1 MAPRIQS
8 LNGFRPELPGGQNRS
23 RARGP
28 ATGRRR
34 MVRRGTAT
42 TDSVDHCFKRLR
54 SQRTRGAEQRRSGPL
69 EPGQRRDGSGT
80 GMRSY
85 HGGRTGGPSSGR
97 VLAAVAV
104 HERGRPTFVMLRVG
118 TAGPARQRRMR
129 GQGGANRGHGG
140 ESRKSSTPVMISCYP
155 TRRRRLLLRQD
166 QTGIGR
172 TDRMEREAAA
182 GETEVEDDKGPG
194 LSSSERS
201 QVHQVHPIPCPKGPV
216 SGSTG

>member
-1 MAPRIQS
+1 MAAPRIQS
-8 LNGFRPELPGGQNRS
+8 LNGFKLELPGGQNRS
-23 RARGP
+23 RARGL

-34 MVRRGTAT
+34 MARRGTAT

-118 TAGPARQRRMR
+118 TAGPARRRRMR
-129 GQGGANRGHGG
+129 GHGGANRGHGG

-172 TDRMEREAAA
+172 TDMMERQAAA
-182 GETEVEDDKGPG
+182 GGIEVEDDRGPGSTSSKHPRAHLNHGLKGP
-194 LSSSERS
+194 R
-201 QVHQVHPIPCPKGPV
+201 

>member
-1 MAPRIQS
+1 M
-8 LNGFRPELPGGQNRS
+8 RS
-23 RARGP
+23 R
-28 ATGRRR
+28 
-34 MVRRGTAT
+34 
-42 TDSVDHCFKRLR
+42 
-54 SQRTRGAEQRRSGPL
+54 
-69 EPGQRRDGSGT
+69 
-80 GMRSY
+80 

-118 TAGPARQRRMR
+118 TAGPAHQRRMR
-129 GQGGANRGHGG
+129 DQGGANRGHGG
-140 ESRKSSTPVMISCYP
+140 ESLKSSTPVMISCYP

-194 LSSSERS
+194 LLSSEHPR
-201 QVHQVHPIPCPKGPV
+201 VHPSHCRKGPT